1 MAPRGYVRQ
10 NKGGKKKEQ
19 REREREGEKV
29 SRERERERKSG
40 VGEKR
45 NGGNGVLINWRVI
58 KSRSDTPWVES
69 SRYTSKNS

>member
-1 MAPRGYVRQ
+1 MATSGKIRG
-10 NKGGKKKEQ
+10 
-19 REREREGEKV
+19 GEKKGAK
-29 SRERERERKSG
+29 RERERERRYVEKERERESG

>member
-10 NKGGKKKEQ
+10 NKGGGKKRSK
-19 REREREGEKV
+19 EREREGEKV
-29 SRERERERKSG
+29 CRERERESG